1 MPNLTNDDY
10 ARFVDDGENDFCTE
24 KPFLTDRYSFPI
36 VAGTATYI
44 LPDYI
49 LSIRRITFLGQ
60 KLDPMTARDQREV
73 FQSATQQGLPFWYIF
88 NNIGALKIKLF
99 PTPNQTLAA
108 GVNIWSTDILT
119 SCIVEY
125 YRANDDSTFVIPS
138 WKKRQFLKPYVAK
151 RAAQIDGPTMDLK
164 GVQFYNSLWM
174 NNKAQFAE
182 LLDQCY
188 GLARKLVISEIVSSN
203 YFPGEPVLPIDQFGT
218 SVDEGY

>member
-1 MPNLTNDDY
+1 MPNLTNTDY
-10 ARFVDDGENDFCTE
+10 ERFGDDGENDFCTE
-24 KPFLTDRYSFPI
+24 KHFLTDRYSMPI
-36 VAGTATYI
+36 VSGTATYQ

-60 KLDPMTARDQREV
+60 KLDPMTVRDQREV

-88 NNIGALKIKLF
+88 NNIGALKVKLF
-99 PTPNQTLAA
+99 PTPNQNFTA
-108 GVNIWSTDILT
+108 GVNLWSTDIPT
-119 SCIVEY
+119 SCIIEY

-138 WKKRQFLKPYVAK
+138 WKKRQFLKAYVAK
-151 RAAQIDGPTMDLK
+151 RVAQTDGPTMDFK
-164 GVQFYNSLWM
+164 ATQFYNQLWM
-174 NNKAQFAE
+174 NNKGQFSE
-182 LLDQCY
+182 LLDQLY